1 MNETQKCAW
10 FGLIGSILMLGFG
23 ISMTIVMLSSGGQ
36 LCTMMRIWR
45 LPMLLFVTAFIVFAF
60 RAVIQKAKAKKQ
72 GTAKVDYDE
81 RDKLIEKRAM
91 LAFLYFLLIALAGAS
106 VIPQLIVGRTGAI
119 PAWLLP
125 IINFG
130 VVLVASIGFAVAIL
144 IQYGWRGR
152 DRGGKD
158 EQS

>member
-1 MNETQKCAW
+1 MNETQKCAL

-23 ISMTIVMLSSGGQ
+23 INMAIEMLSFEPQ
-36 LCTMMRIWR
+36 LCPMMKIWS
-45 LPMLLFVTAFIVFAF
+45 LPIFLFAAAFIVFAV
-60 RAVIQKAKAKKQ
+60 RTVIQKARAKKQ

-106 VIPQLIVGRTGAI
+106 VIPQMIVGRTGAV

-130 VVLVASIGFAVAIL
+130 VVMFASIGFAVAI
-144 IQYGWRGR
+144 IVQYGRG
-152 DRGGKD
+152 DKD
-158 EQS
+158 NE